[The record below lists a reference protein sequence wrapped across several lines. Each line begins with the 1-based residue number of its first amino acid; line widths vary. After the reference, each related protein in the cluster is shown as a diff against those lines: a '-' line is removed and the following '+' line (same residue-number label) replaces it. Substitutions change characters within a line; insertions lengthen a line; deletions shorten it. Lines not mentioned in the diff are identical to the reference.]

1 MKLQDIREKSVDELK
16 GLVVDL
22 KKELFNLR
30 LQKSTNKLENPAS
43 IATTKRTIARV
54 KTVLKEKEVE
64 LSLIEGYELG
74 GAGAVD
80 IAEKLVKLVEKKE
93 IDQLREELARTKQEL
108 YNTKMDRDILKK
120 SLALF
125 GPSKPGKKRK

>member
-43 IATTKRTIARV
+43 ISATKRMIARA
-54 KTVLKEKEVE
+54 KTVIKEKEVE
-64 LSLIEGYELG
+64 N
-74 GAGAVD
+74 A
-80 IAEKLVKLVEKKE
+80 
-93 IDQLREELARTKQEL
+93 
-108 YNTKMDRDILKK
+108 
-120 SLALF
+120 
-125 GPSKPGKKRK
+125 

>member
-64 LSLIEGYELG
+64 T
-74 GAGAVD
+74 A
-80 IAEKLVKLVEKKE
+80 
-93 IDQLREELARTKQEL
+93 
-108 YNTKMDRDILKK
+108 
-120 SLALF
+120 
-125 GPSKPGKKRK
+125 

>member
-16 GLVVDL
+16 SLVVDL

-54 KTVLKEKEVE
+54 KTALKEKEVE
-64 LSLIEGYELG
+64 T
-74 GAGAVD
+74 A
-80 IAEKLVKLVEKKE
+80 
-93 IDQLREELARTKQEL
+93 
-108 YNTKMDRDILKK
+108 
-120 SLALF
+120 
-125 GPSKPGKKRK
+125 

>member
-22 KKELFNLR
+22 KKALFNLR

-64 LSLIEGYELG
+64 N
-74 GAGAVD
+74 A
-80 IAEKLVKLVEKKE
+80 
-93 IDQLREELARTKQEL
+93 
-108 YNTKMDRDILKK
+108 
-120 SLALF
+120 
-125 GPSKPGKKRK
+125 

>member
-54 KTVLKEKEVE
+54 KTVLKEKE
-64 LSLIEGYELG
+64 
-74 GAGAVD
+74 
-80 IAEKLVKLVEKKE
+80 
-93 IDQLREELARTKQEL
+93 EENA
-108 YNTKMDRDILKK
+108 
-120 SLALF
+120 
-125 GPSKPGKKRK
+125 

>member
-64 LSLIEGYELG
+64 N
-74 GAGAVD
+74 A
-80 IAEKLVKLVEKKE
+80 
-93 IDQLREELARTKQEL
+93 
-108 YNTKMDRDILKK
+108 
-120 SLALF
+120 
-125 GPSKPGKKRK
+125 

>member
-54 KTVLKEKEVE
+54 KTVIKEKEVE
-64 LSLIEGYELG
+64 N
-74 GAGAVD
+74 A
-80 IAEKLVKLVEKKE
+80 
-93 IDQLREELARTKQEL
+93 
-108 YNTKMDRDILKK
+108 
-120 SLALF
+120 
-125 GPSKPGKKRK
+125 

>member
-54 KTVLKEKEVE
+54 KTVLKAKEVE
-64 LSLIEGYELG
+64 N
-74 GAGAVD
+74 V
-80 IAEKLVKLVEKKE
+80 
-93 IDQLREELARTKQEL
+93 
-108 YNTKMDRDILKK
+108 
-120 SLALF
+120 
-125 GPSKPGKKRK
+125 